1 VPRLRSRRRRPRPAR
16 SCGGRTRREAHRGH
30 VPRPRGHAT
39 HHVARQL
46 RAQLCSRRAATSP
59 RAARRRGAGRGGA
72 APRGEQ
78 RDGSLGRLA
87 ALLVLKV
94 VQEPAG
100 QTAVKHGQTWSNAEH
115 AEPRRATRSQRSA
128 RPRCWPQAWSRAPAA
143 ELRTKLHPGRDTW
156 RAGCRVAH
164 EAAPG
169 AGHVA
174 AAAEVAGG
182 AAGRRRGAADP
193 ARVQTKWR
201 ACSGGGRADSAGES
215 ESARVCPLS
224 TGRGTRR
231 VHLVRGKG
239 GGGGGLR
246 FVTWYVVAG
255 PIIFFLRSGP
265 SRSTWGRARRS

>member
-1 VPRLRSRRRRPRPAR
+1 MPRLRSRRRRPRPAR

-72 APRGEQ
+72 TPRGEQ
-78 RDGSLGRLA
+78 RDGSLGCLA

-156 RAGCRVAH
+156 R
-164 EAAPG
+164 
-169 AGHVA
+169 
-174 AAAEVAGG
+174 
-182 AAGRRRGAADP
+182 RRR
-193 ARVQTKWR
+193 KWR
-201 ACSGGGRADSAGES
+201 G
-215 ESARVCPLS
+215 AR
-224 TGRGTRR
+224 R
-231 VHLVRGKG
+231 G
-239 GGGGGLR
+239 GGGGRRTPRVCRRNGVPAAEGGGR
-246 FVTWYVVAG
+246 TQ
-255 PIIFFLRSGP
+255 RE
-265 SRSTWGRARRS
+265 RARV

>member
-182 AAGRRRGAADP
+182 GAPRACAHEMACLRRRGAGGFSGRERECEGRGSALT
-193 ARVQTKWR
+193 ARVKSLS
-201 ACSGGGRADSAGES
+201 AVKSFSGRER
-215 ESARVCPLS
+215 ECE
-224 TGRGTRR
+224 GRG
-231 VHLVRGKG
+231 
-239 GGGGGLR
+239 
-246 FVTWYVVAG
+246 
-255 PIIFFLRSGP
+255 S
-265 SRSTWGRARRS
+265 